1 MSPASFVKKILA
13 AGFPR
18 LFPRYAGVAVAGFG
32 LLVVASWY
40 AHWQSVLQMLPNTA
54 PMQYNTALCF
64 ILSGAGLC
72 LLTTRRAVYAPWLG
86 GAVGLFT
93 LLTLLEYVTGRDF
106 CIDQIFFTP
115 YFQADTFYPGRMS
128 PLATVC
134 FILTGVG
141 IVLVSLKWKWPQ
153 RLTAAGIFAC
163 IVGVIALVA
172 LFGFAFGIESAYG
185 WGSYS
190 RMAVNTAV
198 AFLLLGGGLLV
209 WSWAAAR
216 AEHFNFLRWLPVT
229 GSVTLMVMV
238 AFVSAVNMAEL
249 KNATFWRKHTF
260 AVILDAQAF
269 EDNLIALQLGE
280 RGYVTLGDTNALA
293 SYQRCRRLESPE
305 FNQLVELTPDNPVQ
319 QRRLKMLLTAMN
331 QVFAYDERVI
341 ALYQGQGYAAV
352 SKLDALGGSRVVFG
366 NAHDVLK
373 AFSQDEQR
381 LLEMRGASEE
391 ADYQNAERLLVLG
404 SALAA
409 LLLLLA
415 NQMASRELLHRRRVE
430 IEREKLIA
438 ELQQALA
445 EVKTLSGMIPICGWC
460 KNVRADEG
468 YWQSVE
474 QYVRAHTD
482 ATFSH
487 GMCPSCSEKFQA
499 DILKTGHAKS
509 A

>member
-1 MSPASFVKKILA
+1 
-13 AGFPR
+13 
-18 LFPRYAGVAVAGFG
+18 
-32 LLVVASWY
+32 
-40 AHWQSVLQMLPNTA
+40 
-54 PMQYNTALCF
+54 
-64 ILSGAGLC
+64 
-72 LLTTRRAVYAPWLG
+72 
-86 GAVGLFT
+86 
-93 LLTLLEYVTGRDF
+93 
-106 CIDQIFFTP
+106 
-115 YFQADTFYPGRMS
+115 
-128 PLATVC
+128 
-134 FILTGVG
+134 
-141 IVLVSLKWKWPQ
+141 
-153 RLTAAGIFAC
+153 
-163 IVGVIALVA
+163 
-172 LFGFAFGIESAYG
+172 
-185 WGSYS
+185 
-190 RMAVNTAV
+190 
-198 AFLLLGGGLLV
+198 
-209 WSWAAAR
+209 
-216 AEHFNFLRWLPVT
+216 
-229 GSVTLMVMV
+229 
-238 AFVSAVNMAEL
+238 
-249 KNATFWRKHTF
+249 
-260 AVILDAQAF
+260 VILDAQAF